1 MSLVGPQLEQ
11 CAPMA
16 RSGHRHCLTSLVMR
30 YGVWVALL
38 LIGACASDDPALL
51 GDGGQVVETSA
62 GTGSVALTEPTPP
75 DAAPAETSAGG
86 GSVALTE
93 PTPPDAAPP
102 ETAPA
107 EAPDGGRDAGNRAPS
122 SAQAPSTTGP
132 LSADRPE
139 SESPAHSGSAPDC
152 AGQRAKWPAAPSSG
166 TTPPAEPWNGPA
178 VFDLERA
185 VNDTTRAV
193 ELVPQ
198 PGTGRLFVVGRDGII
213 SEARDGGLVEPA
225 FLDIEAEVLS
235 QADADDEDSAPPP
248 GAGVESLSSE
258 QGLLSLAFHPDHEA
272 NGLLYTFHTRFG
284 DGASVV
290 TEWRIRS
297 GGDIDMGSARTVIV
311 FEQDQA
317 EPTHKG
323 GQLRFGPDGYL
334 YIAVGD
340 GGASGDL
347 YCHGRNRHTPL
358 GAIARIDPMPSP
370 TGPYTI
376 PADNPYA
383 DGASGHPA
391 LWASGLRNPW
401 RFTIDGDL
409 LIIADV
415 GWNDREEINSARLNT
430 DAGIDYGWSA
440 FEGEVCIR
448 ADYCDEPGA
457 PPAVRYSHD
466 EGAAVIGGHVYRG
479 SAIPELAGRYLYA
492 DFTGGWL
499 RSVTFGPDGRAA
511 EHTDWTAQLSEPE
524 LLQGVYGF
532 GVDAAGE
539 VYVVTGWG
547 QRAYKL
553 VPAG

>member
-1 MSLVGPQLEQ
+1 MSV
-11 CAPMA
+11 A
-16 RSGHRHCLTSLVMR
+16 MR
-30 YGVWVALL
+30 YSVWVALL
-38 LIGACASDDPALL
+38 YLVACASPDPALP
-51 GDGGQVVETSA
+51 GDGGQLVEASP
-62 GTGSVALTEPTPP
+62 GTGSIASTDTTHS
-75 DAAPAETSAGG
+75 DA
-86 GSVALTE
+86 V
-93 PTPPDAAPP
+93 
-102 ETAPA
+102 PA
-107 EAPDGGRDAGNRAPS
+107 EAPGDGRDADS
-122 SAQAPSTTGP
+122 SATSSEQAPSTTRP
-132 LSADRPE
+132 RSDDRPE
-139 SESPAHSGSAPDC
+139 SESPAPSDTAPDC
-152 AGQRAKWPAAPSSG
+152 AGRSARWPSAPSSG
-166 TTPPAEPWNGPA
+166 TTPPVEPWNGPA
-178 VFDLERA
+178 VFDLELA

-193 ELVPQ
+193 ELVSQ
-198 PGTGRLFVVGRDGII
+198 PGTGRLLVVGRDGVI

-235 QADADDEDSAPPP
+235 QADAADGDSAPPP
-248 GAGVESLSSE
+248 GAGVDALASE

-290 TEWRIRS
+290 TEWRTRS
-297 GGDIDMGSARTVIV
+297 GGDIDMDSARTVIV
-311 FEQDQA
+311 FEQR
-317 EPTHKG
+317 PSSPYHKG
-323 GQLRFGPDGYL
+323 GQLGFGPEGSL

-340 GGASGDL
+340 GGGSGDPF
-347 YCHGRNRHTPL
+347 CHGRNRHTTM
-358 GAIARIDPMPSP
+358 GSIVRIDPEPSP

-409 LIIADV
+409 LIIGDV
-415 GWNDREEINSARLNT
+415 GWNDREEINTARIGT
-430 DAGIDYGWSA
+430 DPGINFGWSA

-448 ADYCDEPGA
+448 ADYCDEPTA

-499 RSVTFGPDGRAA
+499 RSVTFGPDGRAT

-524 LLQGVYGF
+524 LIQGIYGF

-539 VYVVTGWG
+539 LYVVTGWG
-547 QRAYKL
+547 RRAYKL

>member
-1 MSLVGPQLEQ
+1 MSLVPR
-11 CAPMA
+11 CAIWA
-16 RSGHRHCLTSLVMR
+16 S
-30 YGVWVALL
+30 LL
-38 LIGACASDDPALL
+38 LLGACASDDPALP
-51 GDGGQVVETSA
+51 GDAGQVVEASD
-62 GTGSVALTEPTPP
+62 GTASIASTDTTRSDEALAE
-75 DAAPAETSAGG
+75 AAPTG
-86 GSVALTE
+86 
-93 PTPPDAAPP
+93 APG
-102 ETAPA
+102 
-107 EAPDGGRDAGNRAPS
+107 DGRDAGNGAPS
-122 SAQAPSTTGP
+122 SARAPSTTRP
-132 LSADRPE
+132 RSDDRPQPD
-139 SESPAHSGSAPDC
+139 SAAPSDTAPDC
-152 AGQRAKWPAAPSSG
+152 VGQSARWPSAASSG

-178 VFDLERA
+178 VFDLELA
-185 VNDTTRAV
+185 VNGATRAV

-235 QADADDEDSAPPP
+235 QADTTDGDAAPPP
-248 GAGVESLSSE
+248 GAGVESLASE

-272 NGLLYTFHTRFG
+272 NGLFYTFHTRFG

-290 TEWRIRS
+290 TEWRIQP
-297 GGDIDMGSARTVIV
+297 GGDVDMDSARTVIV
-311 FEQDQA
+311 FEQDPS

-323 GQLRFGPDGYL
+323 GQLRFGPGGRL

-340 GGASGDL
+340 GGGSGDPS
-347 YCHGRNRHTPL
+347 CHGRNRHTPL
-358 GAIARIDPMPSP
+358 AGIVRIDPVPSP
-370 TGPYTI
+370 AGQHTI

-415 GWNDREEINSARLNT
+415 GWNDREEINAARISA
-430 DAGIDYGWSA
+430 DAGIDFGWSA

-448 ADYCDEPGA
+448 ADYCDEPAA

-479 SAIPELAGRYLYA
+479 STIPELAGRYLYA

-499 RSVTFGPDGRAA
+499 RSVTFGPDGRVA
-511 EHTDWTAQLSEPE
+511 EHTDWTAQLSDPE
-524 LLQGVYGF
+524 VLQGAYGF
-532 GVDAAGE
+532 GVDTAGE
-539 VYVVTGWG
+539 LYVVTAWG
-547 QRAYKL
+547 RRAYKL
-553 VPAG
+553 VPAGQPE